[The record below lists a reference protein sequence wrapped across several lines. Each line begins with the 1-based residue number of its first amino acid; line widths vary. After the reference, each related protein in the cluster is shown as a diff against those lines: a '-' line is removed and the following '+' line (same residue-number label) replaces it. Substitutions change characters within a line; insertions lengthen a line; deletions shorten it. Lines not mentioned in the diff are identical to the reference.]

1 MNMKQP
7 KLAIVTGSTRPGRN
21 AEAVAHWVAGVA
33 NLRGDAKFELIDIA
47 DYKLPL
53 LDEPLSAMASARMG
67 VDYAHQHT
75 KTWSETISRF
85 DGYVLVTP
93 EYNFGVPA
101 ALKNALDYLHP
112 EWNNKA
118 AGFVG
123 YGTNGGARATAQLRQ
138 IMAEL
143 QVATVVP
150 EVGLSL
156 LDDFEHYSVFKP
168 SKAHLPRLELML
180 DQLIAWSTALKPLR
194 EAHHD

>member
-1 MNMKQP
+1 MKHP

-21 AEAVAHWVAGVA
+21 AEAVAQWVAGIA
-33 NLRGDAKFELIDIA
+33 KLRRDAQFELIDIA
-47 DYKLPL
+47 DYNLPL
-53 LDEPLSAMASARMG
+53 LDEPLSALASARMG
-67 VDYAHQHT
+67 TGYTKQHT
-75 KTWSETISRF
+75 KAWSQTIARF

-101 ALKNALDYLHP
+101 ALKNALDFLHP

-143 QVATVVP
+143 QVATTVP

-156 LDDFEHYSVFKP
+156 LEDFENYTIFKP
-168 SKAHLPRLELML
+168 SDAHLPRLEAML
-180 DQLIAWSTALKPLR
+180 NQLITWSRAFMHLR
-194 EAHHD
+194 EVRHD

>member
-1 MNMKQP
+1 MNIP
-7 KLAIVTGSTRPGRN
+7 NLAIITGSTRPGRN
-21 AEAVAHWVAGVA
+21 AEAVAHWVAGIARQRSDA
-33 NLRGDAKFELIDIA
+33 NFELIDIA
-47 DYKLPL
+47 DYNLPL
-53 LDEPLSAMASARMG
+53 LDEPLSAVASARMG
-67 VDYAHQHT
+67 ADYTHQHT
-75 KTWSETISRF
+75 RVWSDTITRF

-156 LDDFEHYSVFKP
+156 LDDFEHYTVFKP
-168 SKAHLPRLELML
+168 SDAHLPRLQSML
-180 DQLIAWSTALKPLR
+180 HQLVAWSAALKPLR
-194 EAHHD
+194 DMSHD